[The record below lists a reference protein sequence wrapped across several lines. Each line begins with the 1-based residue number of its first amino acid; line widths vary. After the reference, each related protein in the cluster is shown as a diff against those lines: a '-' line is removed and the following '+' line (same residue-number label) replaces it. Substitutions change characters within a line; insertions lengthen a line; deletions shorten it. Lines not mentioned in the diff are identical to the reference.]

1 MRVMTRHT
9 VLAVCGTAIAI
20 LLAALARPSQGQSL
34 HSVVEPRARVFPTVG
49 PGVTTLKRDASGHYY
64 ILAKPA
70 TVVSIYDPGGKLVG
84 QIPNANSQGAKIR
97 YAVDMDLS
105 PDGHLFVADRGANAI
120 DIFSPDGSI
129 VARVPV
135 VAPTSV
141 VALTDGEFAVT
152 TLTSKRLIQ
161 VMDEKGH
168 LLRSFGDPIDVEEI
182 AEEGSPAKPLNDWGK
197 IVGSSAGDIY
207 FAFTSLPDP
216 LFRKY
221 DRNGYVG
228 YEASVPQ
235 NFFATGAATQTDRVE
250 IRLNLTHVSLSEQT
264 NGWISLG
271 SSGDV
276 KFGGGMGTGLSRV
289 LGPGRSL
296 GRAGMQPSMS
306 QPGFGSTPGGVGGGT
321 IGGTFTGQI
330 TDQGTQFQMG
340 VGNIGSL
347 RGGARGRRGG
357 SATADQ
363 ETDQEPPQ
371 SGSLQ
376 FFGSDNDAT
385 GESSTQELGFMAGD
399 SSTQGKN
406 NADNYG
412 GTDISQDFGLSA
424 AFFYGTLNSVTFQ
437 PPGAFGGIPGG
448 IPGGGM
454 RFQHQGPGGFGA
466 GGSSGAH
473 FGEAHFGPHGHFGAG
488 ESDLTATLRVN
499 LGDLGR
505 NSLDKA
511 AVTAT
516 SVDPATGELWAGVGD
531 ALIRFSEDGNP
542 IEIYY
547 LTLKGGVPLK
557 PSAVLV
563 EPDRFLIA
571 ADPWGIFEFARVP

>member
-1 MRVMTRHT
+1 MRVMSRHT

-20 LLAALARPSQGQSL
+20 LLAALARPSRGQSL

-97 YAVDMDLS
+97 YAVGMDLS

-141 VALTDGEFAVT
+141 VALTDREFAVT

-235 NFFATGAATQTDRVE
+235 NFFATGATTQTDRVE
-250 IRLNLTHVSLSEQT
+250 VRLNLTHVSLSEQT

-271 SSGDV
+271 SSGDM

-296 GRAGMQPSMS
+296 GRAVMQPTMS
-306 QPGFGSTPGGVGGGT
+306 QPGFGNTPGGVGGGT

-357 SATADQ
+357 SVTADQ

-371 SGSLQ
+371 GGSLQ

-473 FGEAHFGPHGHFGAG
+473 FGESHFGPHGHFGAG